1 MSGFASRSRSFCL
14 SVAGVAVAVA
24 MAGCAAD
31 KPPSLGGQ
39 VAAAGE
45 AHADLAK
52 RLDAAAA
59 AKNEAEDDV
68 RAAKKAIKKAQKA
81 LDQGN
86 EDLEEANERVIET
99 RRALAEV
106 EAEAHGR
113 GFMPAPAA
121 GN

>member
-1 MSGFASRSRSFCL
+1 MSGFASRSRSICR
-14 SVAGVAVAVA
+14 SVAGFAAAVAL
-24 MAGCAAD
+24 AGCAAD
-31 KPPSLGGQ
+31 KPPTLGEQ

-52 RLDAAAA
+52 RLDDATA
-59 AKNEAEDDV
+59 AKNDAEDDV

-106 EAEAHGR
+106 EAEARGR
-113 GFMPAPAA
+113 GFLPTTRAQ
-121 GN
+121 N